1 MKKKIIVRGPALS
14 RSGYGE
20 QCRFALRSLRAY
32 EELFDIR
39 IVLTGWGKTSWMI
52 EDDEERR
59 WIDEVA
65 KQTIVEQQQEGFT
78 GYDMS
83 LQVTIPNEWE
93 RIAPVNVGY
102 TAGIE
107 ASKVAPVWLEKSRMM
122 DRIVVVSNFAKQVF
136 ETTTY
141 DATNTK
147 TGEVIKDFKCV
158 TPIAAVNYPVKY
170 FDAANVDLKF
180 DHDFNFLVVAQW
192 GVRKNVTNTIRWF
205 AEKFKDENVGLVLKL
220 NMINNSFMDR
230 FHTKSKIE
238 SVLADMKDRKCKVHL
253 IHGNMT
259 DEEMTAL
266 YQHPQI
272 KCMISMAHGEGFGLP
287 LFEAA
292 YNAMPIIAPAGRG
305 YCDFLYAPVEHKK
318 TGKVRNKALFA
329 RVDYNLAPIQQ
340 EAVWKGV
347 LEPGVQWC
355 YPEKSSYQSR
365 LVEVYKDF
373 KRFKSQAEKLQQY
386 VEERFTAERQY
397 KAFAEAV
404 WGTNVEKAAAMQE
417 EKVIVL

>member
-1 MKKKIIVRGPALS
+1 
-14 RSGYGE
+14 
-20 QCRFALRSLRAY
+20 
-32 EELFDIR
+32 
-39 IVLTGWGKTSWMI
+39 
-52 EDDEERR
+52 
-59 WIDEVA
+59 
-65 KQTIVEQQQEGFT
+65 
-78 GYDMS
+78 MS

-292 YNAMPIIAPAGRG
+292 YNAMPIIAPAWSG